1 MVKVAS
7 LEADIKINS
16 GDASKKLDEINKKL
30 NNLDTASEKTARNTS
45 LNWVTAV
52 GSLMNGAGK
61 LIGFLGDQAN
71 KVKETTFNFDKLSRM
86 TGHSAHEFQKWR
98 AIIEQSGGSFND
110 FMSTLESIRNI
121 QGGFYDTGVL
131 PMAFKKL
138 GIDPRGADIE
148 VLERAVEKLK
158 QIDDISRRN
167 YYAKQLGISPD
178 ILGILTSGG
187 GIGFFD
193 KSMELTEK
201 QLAAARELR
210 RESIILAQ
218 RWEQVLNRLG
228 AVVIPILNKLGNMG
242 LGIANNILD
251 TLEGGSGGSDDW
263 NNIIKLMRGA
273 GLSENAIAGILGN
286 ASVESSLD
294 PRAKNGSHT
303 GLFQWD
309 KTRFANLEK
318 ELGEENKD
326 LLYSASA
333 QVAFVIGEMHKR
345 GVFDE
350 INKASSP
357 EEAARLFEKYIEV
370 SGWKKVNGKWMPT
383 EPQMLKQRMS
393 RARAAYDILSSGG
406 EITAEGLE
414 ARGRVSSFSPSGA
427 YAGASNFT
435 EYGGSSTVVYNS
447 YDVDISANKVDAN
460 SIKELHSENG
470 GTKTSG
476 AVYSSK

>member
-16 GDASKKLDEINKKL
+16 GDASKKLEEIDKKL
-30 NNLDTASEKTARNTS
+30 NNLDTTSEKTARNTS

-61 LIGFLGDQAN
+61 VISFLNDQAVR
-71 KVKETTFNFDKLSRM
+71 VKETTFNFDRLSRM

-98 AIIEQSGGSFND
+98 AIIEQSGGSFDD
-110 FMSTLESIRNI
+110 FMSSLESIRNI
-121 QGGFYDTGVL
+121 QGGFYDTGTL

-187 GIGFFD
+187 DVGYFD

-218 RWEQVLNRLG
+218 RWEQVLNRIG
-228 AVVIPILNKLGNMG
+228 AVFIPILNKMGNWG
-242 LGIANNILD
+242 LGVANNILD
-251 TLEGGSGGSDDW
+251 SIEGSSEDPDDW
-263 NNIIKLMRGA
+263 SNIIKVMREA
-273 GLSENAIAGILGN
+273 GISENAIAGILGN
-286 ASVESSLD
+286 ASVESSLN

-309 KTRFANLEK
+309 KSRWAQFQK
-318 ELGEENKD
+318 ELGEENKE
-326 LLYSASA
+326 LTYSTSA
-333 QVAFVIGEMHKR
+333 QVAFVIEEMHAR
-345 GVFDE
+345 GVFDK
-350 INKASSP
+350 INEAKTE
-357 EEAARLFEKYIEV
+357 EEAAELFEKYIEV
-370 SGWKKVNGKWMPT
+370 SGGQLLNK
-383 EPQMLKQRMS
+383 RI
-393 RARAAYDILSSGG
+393 ARAKAAKEILASGG

-414 ARGRVSSFSPSGA
+414 AKGRASSLNPSGA

-435 EYGGSSTVVYNS
+435 EYGGSNTVVYNN

-460 SIKELHSENG
+460 SIKELPSENS